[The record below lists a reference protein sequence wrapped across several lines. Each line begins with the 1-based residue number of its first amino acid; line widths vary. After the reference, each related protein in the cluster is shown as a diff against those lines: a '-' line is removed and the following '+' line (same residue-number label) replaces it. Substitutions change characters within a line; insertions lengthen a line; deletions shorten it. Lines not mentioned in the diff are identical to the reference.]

1 MTTFFLSLKRL
12 VFSKG
17 FILSLLILPM
27 ILIITSVGFKNSEN
41 KTIAK
46 AGIFFETSDDIIYFK
61 KLIENDNF
69 IIVNSYE
76 ELEKSVAN
84 GKLDCG
90 FKISKDFG
98 GLLEKVKL
106 DESIEVITTER
117 SEMAPFFTQEITA
130 YTADV
135 SVPYISAKMLDTSG
149 ETNLSY
155 DEILK
160 DVKIKYEKS
169 ISEESV
175 IFEFKEISG
184 KSVESEGSLYTPV
197 IKGLIAII
205 LFVFSLVSVEQIS
218 DKTVISVSERINN
231 KNSEL
236 HIYIPFG
243 ISFTLCILISSGIGI
258 FISDMIMPMNI
269 NIAELILHIFVYSIL
284 LLGISFLI
292 SSFVR
297 NISIINALIAP
308 ILTVSAII
316 CPIFTDI
323 RDTNVFFQGLF
334 FICPPCYLFGY
345 EENIILFSMISIF
358 VFVIGCFSIFI
369 SRKKA
374 S

>member
-46 AGIFFETSDDIIYFK
+46 AGIFFETSDDIIYFE

-98 GLLEKVKL
+98 ELLEKVKL

-269 NIAELILHIFVYSIL
+269 NIAELILHIFIYSIL

-345 EENIILFSMISIF
+345 EENIILFSIISIF

>member
-46 AGIFFETSDDIIYFK
+46 AGIFFETSDDIIYFE

-98 GLLEKVKL
+98 ELLEKVKL

-169 ISEESV
+169 ISEER
-175 IFEFKEISG
+175 
-184 KSVESEGSLYTPV
+184 
-197 IKGLIAII
+197 
-205 LFVFSLVSVEQIS
+205 
-218 DKTVISVSERINN
+218 DKASSVS
-231 KNSEL
+231 
-236 HIYIPFG
+236 
-243 ISFTLCILISSGIGI
+243 
-258 FISDMIMPMNI
+258 
-269 NIAELILHIFVYSIL
+269 
-284 LLGISFLI
+284 
-292 SSFVR
+292 
-297 NISIINALIAP
+297 
-308 ILTVSAII
+308 
-316 CPIFTDI
+316 
-323 RDTNVFFQGLF
+323 
-334 FICPPCYLFGY
+334 
-345 EENIILFSMISIF
+345 
-358 VFVIGCFSIFI
+358 
-369 SRKKA
+369 
-374 S
+374 

>member
-17 FILSLLILPM
+17 FILSLLILPV
-27 ILIITSVGFKNSEN
+27 ILIITSIGFKNSEN

-46 AGIFFETSDDIIYFK
+46 AGIYFETPDDIIYFE
-61 KLIENDNF
+61 KLIESNNF
-69 IIVNSYE
+69 VLVNSYE
-76 ELEKSVAN
+76 ELETSVAN
-84 GKLDCG
+84 GKFDCG

-98 GLLEKVKL
+98 ELLEKVKL

-130 YTADV
+130 FTADI

-155 DEILK
+155 DEILEEIK
-160 DVKIKYEKS
+160 VKYEES
-169 ISEESV
+169 LLEESV
-175 IFEFKEISG
+175 IFEFKEVSG
-184 KSVESEGSLYTPV
+184 KSAENSDSLYTPV
-197 IKGLIAII
+197 VKGLIAII
-205 LFVFSLVSVEQIS
+205 LFVFSLVSVERIS
-218 DKTVISVSERINN
+218 DKTVKSVSERINS
-231 KNSEL
+231 KNSAL

-243 ISFTLCILISSGIGI
+243 ISFTLCVMTSSGLGI
-258 FISDMIMPMNI
+258 FISDIIMPI
-269 NIAELILHIFVYSIL
+269 DVNIAEFMLHILIYSIL

-297 NISIINALIAP
+297 DISIVNALIAP
-308 ILTVSAII
+308 IATVSAII

-323 RDTNVFFQGLF
+323 RNINIFLKGIS

-345 EENIILFSMISIF
+345 KENIFLFSIISVF
-358 VFVIGCFSIFI
+358 VFIIGCSTIFI
-369 SRKKA
+369 RKKKL
-374 S
+374 

>member
-46 AGIFFETSDDIIYFK
+46 AGIFFETSDDIIYFE

-98 GLLEKVKL
+98 ELLEKVKL

-345 EENIILFSMISIF
+345 EENIILFSIISIF

>member
-17 FILSLLILPM
+17 FILSLLILPV
-27 ILIITSVGFKNSEN
+27 ILIITAIGFKNSEN

-46 AGIFFETSDDIIYFK
+46 AGIFFETPGDIIYFE
-61 KLIENDNF
+61 KLLESDNF
-69 IIVNSYE
+69 VSINSYE
-76 ELEKSVAN
+76 ELETSVAN

-90 FKISKDFG
+90 FKISKNFG
-98 GLLEKVKL
+98 NLLEKVKL

-117 SEMAPFFTQEITA
+117 SEMVPFFTQEITA

-160 DVKIKYEKS
+160 EIKEKYKKS
-169 ISEESV
+169 LSEESV

-184 KSVESEGSLYTPV
+184 KPAENSDSLYTPV

-205 LFVFSLVSVEQIS
+205 LFIFSLVSVEHIS
-218 DKTVISVSERINN
+218 DKNVKSVSERINN
-231 KNSEL
+231 KNSVL

-243 ISFTLCILISSGIGI
+243 ISFTLSILISSGTGV
-258 FISDMIMPMNI
+258 FISDIIMPINI
-269 NIAELILHIFVYSIL
+269 NIAEFILHIFIYSL
-284 LLGISFLI
+284 MLLGISFI
-292 SSFVR
+292 IAVFIR
-297 NISIINALIAP
+297 NTSVINAIIAP
-308 ILTVSAII
+308 VATISAIV

-323 RDTNVFFQGLF
+323 RNINIFFKGIY

-345 EENIILFSMISIF
+345 EENFILFLIISVL
-358 VFVIGCFSIFI
+358 VFIIGCSSVFI
-369 SRKKA
+369 AKKKLQ
-374 S
+374 